1 VVIGRASERSQDAV
15 MQLIQPTHVLRPA
28 RAPIVLGTLVGGVL
42 FFGGVVLAWIAFA
55 TPFVRVISPTVVRP
69 APDQM
74 AFGALIWGVSLV
86 APPCFA
92 IVGLLRLSSV
102 AAVVFKRPKLGAVGA
117 ITGDLDDAYV
127 VAPTV
132 RLPEGRIVRNVIVG
146 PFGMAV
152 LSEAPSSRNT
162 RRQGRAWERRG
173 ADGRWMPT
181 ENPLD
186 RCTRDM
192 ERIKGWIGS
201 EERDFVVKVFA
212 AVVTDDQSLSRTPAC
227 AVIGTS
233 QVAAWLNSLPPQRSL
248 NESRRADL
256 IELVRSIT

>member
-1 VVIGRASERSQDAV
+1 

-42 FFGGVVLAWIAFA
+42 FFGGLVLAWIAFA
-55 TPFVRVISPTVVRP
+55 TPFVRVISPSVVRP
-69 APDQM
+69 APDEM

-102 AAVVFKRPKLGAVGA
+102 AAVVLKRPNLGAVA
-117 ITGDLDDAYV
+117 SVTGDLDDAFV

-146 PFGMAV
+146 PFGIAV
-152 LSEAPSSRNT
+152 LSEAPVSRNA

-192 ERIKGWIGS
+192 DRIKGWIGS
-201 EERDFVVKVFA
+201 EERDFVVKVYA
-212 AVVTDDQSLSRTPAC
+212 AVVTDDQSLDRTPAC
-227 AVIGTS
+227 AVIGTA

-256 IELVRSIT
+256 IELVRSIA